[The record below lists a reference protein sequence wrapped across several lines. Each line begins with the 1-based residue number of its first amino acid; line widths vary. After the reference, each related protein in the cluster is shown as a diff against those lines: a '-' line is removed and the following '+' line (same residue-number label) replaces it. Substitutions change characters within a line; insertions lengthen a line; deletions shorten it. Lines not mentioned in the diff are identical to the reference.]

1 MITALSRHRRAA
13 AALFHALVVAAAL
26 GAALLLRFEFTLD
39 PRSVRMLA
47 LALPVT
53 LAVKLAVFRGFALR
67 DLPWRY
73 IGLEGVKR
81 MVAGNA
87 AASLAMAPLLV
98 WQLRSG
104 FPWSIY
110 PLDFLLCLALMAG
123 TRLAVRIACEPRH
136 RCEPGDRCEPGHGL
150 ETGRGAGAPGRR
162 ILIYGAGRAGV
173 TLLSEIREHP
183 ELEYQVVGFLDD
195 NPQKR
200 NLLLRGARVWGGRAT
215 LARIVQRERVDE
227 VLLALPRAPGVE
239 IEAILRRCRA
249 ARVAA
254 RRVPLLAE
262 MIDDR
267 TLMRQIREVR
277 VEDLLGRPPVQLE
290 ESAIR
295 AGLAGRVVLVTGAG
309 GSIGGELCRQMARYQ
324 PAAIV
329 GLDQSEA
336 ALYQIDREM
345 RERFPRTVFRAEL
358 GSIQNRRRLDELFEA
373 HRPHAVYHAAAYK
386 HVPLMEAHLFEAIE
400 NNILGTHQV
409 ARAAAAGGAETVVL
423 VSSDK
428 AVRPVNIM
436 GATKRMAELVCL
448 AAGQAEPRMRFL
460 AVRFGNVLGSSGSVI
475 PLFRRQIA
483 AGGPLT
489 VTHPEMRR
497 FLMTIAEAA
506 QLVLQAAAMGAGGEV
521 FALNMGEPV
530 RILDLAR
537 RMIRLSG
544 LEPDFDIRIE
554 FSGIRPGEKLCEEL
568 SAYEENTVPTPH
580 AQIRVFTGK
589 GVAREALAHCL
600 QDLRHAAETRD
611 AAGAVLSL
619 KELIPEYN
627 PSAFVLERALG
638 EPAQRALARAV

>member
-1 MITALSRHRRAA
+1 MIATLSRHRRAA
-13 AALFHALVVAAAL
+13 AALFHALVVAVAL
-26 GAALLLRFEFTLD
+26 GAAFLLRFEFTLD
-39 PRSVRMLA
+39 AHYGRMLA

-67 DLPWRY
+67 DLAGRY
-73 IGLEGVKR
+73 IGLEGVTR
-81 MVAGNA
+81 MVTGNA
-87 AASLAMAPLLV
+87 TASLAVAPLLF
-98 WQLRSG
+98 WQLGPAFPRSI
-104 FPWSIY
+104 WI
-110 PLDFLLCLALMAG
+110 LDFLLCLGFMAG
-123 TRLAVRIACEPRH
+123 TRLAVRVLYN
-136 RCEPGDRCEPGHGL
+136 PGHRP
-150 ETGRGAGAPGRR
+150 EVERPAGGPRR

-183 ELEYQVVGFLDD
+183 ELKYQVAGFLDD
-195 NPQKR
+195 DPRKR
-200 NLLLRGARVWGGRAT
+200 DLRLRGVRVWGGRSA
-215 LARIVQRERVDE
+215 LGKLVRRERINE
-227 VLLALPRAPGVE
+227 VLLALPRATGSE
-239 IEAILRRCRA
+239 IESILENCRA
-249 ARVAA
+249 AGVAT
-254 RRVPLLAE
+254 RRIPQLAE
-262 MIDDR
+262 LIEDR
-267 TLMRQIREVR
+267 TLVHQIREVR

-295 AGLAGRVVLVTGAG
+295 EGLEGRVVLVTGAG
-309 GSIGGELCRQMARYQ
+309 GSIGSELCRQMARNR

-358 GSIQNRRRLDELFEA
+358 GSVQNRPRLDEVFDA
-373 HRPHAVYHAAAYK
+373 HRPQAVYHAAAYK

-400 NNILGTHQV
+400 NNILGTQQV
-409 ARAAAAGGAETVVL
+409 ARAAGAAGVKTVVL

-448 AAGQAEPRMRFL
+448 GTGQAEPRMRFL

-475 PLFRRQIA
+475 PLFRQQIA
-483 AGGPLT
+483 AGGPVT

-497 FLMTIAEAA
+497 FLMTVAEAA
-506 QLVLQAAAMGAGGEV
+506 HLVLQAAAMGAGGEV
-521 FALNMGEPV
+521 FTLNMGEPV

-544 LEPDFDIRIE
+544 LEPDFDVRIE
-554 FSGIRPGEKLCEEL
+554 FSGTRPGEKLCEEL

-589 GVAREALAHCL
+589 GVAQEALARCL
-600 QDLRHAAETRD
+600 CNLRQAVEARD

-619 KELIPEYN
+619 QELIPEYS
-627 PSAFVLERALG
+627 PSAFVLERAFTQ
-638 EPAQRALARAV
+638 PVQRVLARAV

>member
-1 MITALSRHRRAA
+1 MITALSQHRRAI
-13 AALFHALVVAAAL
+13 AALFHVLVVTAAL
-26 GAALLLRFEFTLD
+26 GAALLLRFEFKLD
-39 PRSVRMLA
+39 ARSGRMLV
-47 LALPVT
+47 LALPVV
-53 LAVKLAVFRGFALR
+53 LVMKLAVFRGFALR

-73 IGLEGVKR
+73 IGLEGVTR
-81 MVAGNA
+81 VLVGNV
-87 AASLAMAPLLV
+87 AASLALAPLLV
-98 WQLRSG
+98 WQFGSRL
-104 FPWSIY
+104 PWSIY
-110 PLDFLLCLALMAG
+110 PLDSLLCLGLMAG
-123 TRLAVRIACEPRH
+123 TRLAVRISLDA
-136 RCEPGDRCEPGHGL
+136 GG
-150 ETGRGAGAPGRR
+150 GAGAPGRR

-195 NPQKR
+195 DPLKR
-200 NLLLRGARVWGGRAT
+200 DLLLRGVRVFGGRAR
-215 LARIVQRERVDE
+215 LAEMVRRERVDE
-227 VLLALPRAPGVE
+227 VLLALPRAPGAE
-239 IEAILRRCRA
+239 IESILRHCRA
-249 ARVAA
+249 AAVAT
-254 RRVPLLAE
+254 RRIPLLAD
-262 MIDDR
+262 MIEDR
-267 TLMRQIREVR
+267 TLRRQIREVR

-290 ESAIR
+290 EGAIR
-295 AGLAGRVVLVTGAG
+295 GVLEGRVVLVTGAG
-309 GSIGGELCRQMARYQ
+309 GSIGSELCRQMARYR

-358 GSIQNRRRLDELFEA
+358 GNIQNRRRLDEIFET

-386 HVPLMEAHLFEAIE
+386 HVPLMEAHLFEAVE

-409 ARAAAAGGAETVVL
+409 ARAASAGGAETVVL

-448 AAGQAEPRMRFL
+448 GAGQAEPRTRFL

-483 AGGPLT
+483 AGGPVT

-497 FLMTIAEAA
+497 FLMTVAEAA

-554 FSGIRPGEKLCEEL
+554 FSGMRPGEKLCEEL

-589 GVAREALAHCL
+589 RVAREALAHCL
-600 QDLRHAAETRD
+600 HDLRHSVETRD
-611 AAGAVLSL
+611 AGGAVLAL

-627 PSAFVLERALG
+627 PSAFVLERALR
-638 EPAQRALARAV
+638 EPAQQALAQAV